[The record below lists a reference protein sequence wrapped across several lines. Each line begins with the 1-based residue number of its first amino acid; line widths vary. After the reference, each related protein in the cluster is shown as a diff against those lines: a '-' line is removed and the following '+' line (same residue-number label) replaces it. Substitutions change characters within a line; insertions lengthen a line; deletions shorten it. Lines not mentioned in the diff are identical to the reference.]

1 MKKHLFYIGIIILFV
16 CTSCA
21 APKYSVVNISGT
33 PGTKIYASAMSEKPL
48 GEIPLSG
55 TLELQIDNK
64 YNIYDVLFAHDAISN
79 MRIPFA
85 LNYTK
90 HKYSDPAVYHA
101 GLGLGI
107 AGSSLAFGS
116 VTTFILD
123 AASAGLAIL
132 IPSLAISGAG
142 WGMLGTYKKN
152 AKNLLYKNNFDYL
165 PDQVTNQDLTFTMPE
180 YEYEPRIVPVWFN
193 EQEEQDNKSKSEVS
207 TIKLRDNT
215 KTIVGMYKGTCSI
228 SQDGEDVD
236 QIDNI
241 RLNLV
246 RINNTTVSG
255 VVLNAQ
261 GEELIGNAAEFQ
273 VRKKD
278 GHFILT
284 NKTNDNVTI
293 DIDANGNLIY
303 SNPSVMIEGSIYQ
316 IQVKANKDQGQ

>member
-33 PGTKIYASAMSEKPL
+33 PGTKIYESAVSEKPL

-55 TLELQIDNK
+55 TLELQIDNR
-64 YNIYDVLFAHDAISN
+64 YVLYDVLFAHDAISD
-79 MRIPFA
+79 MKIPFA

-90 HKYSDPAVYHA
+90 HRYSDPAVRIA
-101 GLGLGI
+101 GLELGTFGAIGSVVSIIPFVLGETSVGLGV
-107 AGSSLAFGS
+107 LF
-116 VTTFILD
+116 
-123 AASAGLAIL
+123 
-132 IPSLAISGAG
+132 PSLATSGVG
-142 WGMLGTYKKN
+142 WGMMGAYKKN
-152 AKNLLYKNNFDYL
+152 CKNKLYDNNFDYL
-165 PDQVTNQDLTFTMPE
+165 PDQVTNQDLTFTMSE
-180 YEYEPRIVPVWFN
+180 YEYEPRVSPIKFN

-215 KTIVGMYKGTCSI
+215 KTIVGIYKGTCSI

-316 IQVKANKDQGQ
+316 IQVIANKDQD